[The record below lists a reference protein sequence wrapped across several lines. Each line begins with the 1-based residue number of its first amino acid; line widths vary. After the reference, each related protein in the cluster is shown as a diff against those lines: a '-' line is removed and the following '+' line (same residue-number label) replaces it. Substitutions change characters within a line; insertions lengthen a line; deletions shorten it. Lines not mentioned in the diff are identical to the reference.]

1 MNIKLNGLMQEVKSS
16 NLKDFVKEK
25 SLIEEGLI
33 LVKNGEVVKKE
44 NWENCILIE
53 NDELDVLSLVAG
65 G

>member
-1 MNIKLNGLMQEVKSS
+1 MNIKLNGTIQEVNSS

-44 NWENCILIE
+44 NWENCTLIE